1 MMVIIMIVSDQMIYN
16 YLQLKI
22 KRRNMWNMSEPVM
35 LPTKKKE
42 ASALSRPAGCRM
54 SPETSRFIS
63 ANRKLFLRPKHP
75 ATGGPGETAM
85 PCLAASRLGPLAK
98 MWPN

>member
-1 MMVIIMIVSDQMIYN
+1 MVIIMIVSDQMIYN

-35 LPTKKKE
+35 LPTQKNGSISTK
-42 ASALSRPAGCRM
+42 SPCRM
-54 SPETSRFIS
+54 SDVSRDIKVHQCKSQALPAPEAPS
-63 ANRKLFLRPKHP
+63 HW
-75 ATGGPGETAM
+75 GPGETAM